1 MPTTTSPEK
10 RLLQHPVALFVHLVL
25 LGIVLLFGGL
35 VVAYLS
41 GMQTPGWE
49 DFRLP
54 RSFWLSSLMVVLISW
69 YLRKTIAAFEMES
82 GKLLVQRLLAASFF
96 SLVFIISQW
105 TGWKDL
111 QAQGITLADTP
122 AAGYVYVISGLHALH
137 VGVGIVL
144 LVVAIRRAWKYV
156 ADPATALFFFTDNNR
171 KMRLRLLAHYWHT
184 IDYLWL
190 FLFLA
195 FLYRHA

>member
-1 MPTTTSPEK
+1 MSASAPSEK

-49 DFRLP
+49 DFSLP
-54 RSFWLSSLMVVLISW
+54 RSFLLSSCMVVLISW
-69 YLRKTIAAFEMES
+69 YLRKTITAFEQES
-82 GKLLVQRLLAASFF
+82 GKSLMQRLLAASFF
-96 SLVFIISQW
+96 SFIFIVSQW

-111 QAQGITLADTP
+111 QAQGITLEDTP

-137 VGVGIVL
+137 VGVGIIL
-144 LVVAIRRAWKYV
+144 LVVAISRARKYV
-156 ADPATALFFFTDNNR
+156 TDPATALFFFTDNNR
-171 KMRLRLLAHYWHT
+171 KMRLRLLANYWHT